1 MTTWHDSS
9 QWDKV
14 DAKTVEDGDSLT
26 VYVSIVD
33 PRESALILVH
43 VFAQRL
49 DARKQRNFI
58 EADALHR
65 QIIDSG
71 HRLVCS
77 FPIHYIYAFNPRYFP
92 SNCLLI

>member
-1 MTTWHDSS
+1 IQCEKHTLP
-9 QWDKV
+9 V

-71 HRLVCS
+71 HRLPIKIKLRNS
-77 FPIHYIYAFNPRYFP
+77 DTPFPYITEEIQ
-92 SNCLLI
+92 LTK

>member
-58 EADALHR
+58 ETDALHR
-65 QIIDSG
+65 QIIDLG
-71 HRLVCS
+71 YR
-77 FPIHYIYAFNPRYFP
+77 
-92 SNCLLI
+92 